1 MNIFGETINLL
12 EKALDIRGE
21 RAQVINSNIANQDT
35 PGFKGNE
42 IDFKETLKKLSGPS
56 EALTLIHSHPY
67 HFGVVSPGQS
77 IEPSP
82 LSAPSVRLDGN
93 NINSENE
100 MAKLAENTLSYQ
112 ASVQIISKEFN
123 MIRSAIKEGR

>member
-21 RAQVINSNIANQDT
+21 RAQVISSNIANQDT
-35 PGFKGNE
+35 PGFKGKE
-42 IDFKETLKKLSGPS
+42 INFKETLKKLSGPS
-56 EALTLIHSHPY
+56 EALTLIHSHPS

-82 LSAPSVRLDGN
+82 LSGPSVRLDGN

-123 MIRSAIKEGR
+123 MIRSAIKEGK

>member
-12 EKALDIRGE
+12 EKTLDIRGE
-21 RAQVINSNIANQDT
+21 RAQVISSNIANQDT

-56 EALTLIHSHPY
+56 KALTLIHSHPS

-112 ASVQIISKEFN
+112 
-123 MIRSAIKEGR
+123 